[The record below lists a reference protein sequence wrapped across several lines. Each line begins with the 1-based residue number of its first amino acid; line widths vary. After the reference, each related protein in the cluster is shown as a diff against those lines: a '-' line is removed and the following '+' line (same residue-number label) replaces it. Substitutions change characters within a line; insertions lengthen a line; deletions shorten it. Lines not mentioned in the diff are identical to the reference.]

1 MRTGLEKKS
10 EGGIGSAGASSPVVQ
25 ASSTWFVFLAAV
37 FAAVGG
43 LLFGYDTAAISG
55 ACGAAD
61 TQALNLMQGCGL

>member
-1 MRTGLEKKS
+1 MQTGLEKNS
-10 EGGIGSAGASSPVVQ
+10 QAIGNAGAPSAVVQ

-55 ACGAAD
+55 AVIFIKQQFSLS
-61 TQALNLMQGCGL
+61 TFP